1 MNPLEYQGI
10 KDYIHN
16 WKLSPIYDIYISDSK
31 TDDTIQLGEL
41 EEYSDD
47 TLKIKSAEIYKW
59 RNKYFNVKRLET
71 QIKDLNGEYSYKA
84 LEPKPINNIIITEG
98 KTISG
103 LDMSNYVTISIDKKY
118 YLHYSRINETD
129 YDSVIVDLKISH
141 RNPFTYSDKEKN
153 ICFLQYCS
161 IFENK
166 NMNGSIID
174 KDSSDNFIK
183 YNNIIIEGTN
193 SFGFYKPKYFQL
205 YGIKNVKEYYTKI
218 NYIITLKALCITF
231 FVINFTSRL
240 FKLLSFL
247 LIIKVLK
254 I

>member
-1 MNPLEYQGI
+1 MCKFNLEGVFDEKECISRILFKFYFSISLLSFIVTIIFVFMNPLEYQGI

-47 TLKIKSAEIYKW
+47 NLKIKSADIYKW

-141 RNPFTYSDKEKN
+141 RNPFTYSDEEKN
-153 ICFLQYCS
+153 I
-161 IFENK
+161 
-166 NMNGSIID
+166 
-174 KDSSDNFIK
+174 
-183 YNNIIIEGTN
+183 
-193 SFGFYKPKYFQL
+193 
-205 YGIKNVKEYYTKI
+205 
-218 NYIITLKALCITF
+218 
-231 FVINFTSRL
+231 
-240 FKLLSFL
+240 
-247 LIIKVLK
+247 
-254 I
+254 